1 MSGPVLAP
9 QVSRVARRAASM
21 LALTLAGCAASPY
34 SRGGGGVGPLAA
46 HQVDWNPGHQRIV
59 GVRAVADAGS
69 DVVAFADGAATV
81 LSGGRVVAVD
91 SSVPAWVSAGTLPAA
106 DGSGTW
112 IVGVDGE
119 GQVRRLLGKKA
130 LEPVSDRFGLT
141 GARVAEVAT
150 IGPGFA
156 AFRLQDQIAVADGAH
171 VTRYA
176 TGPLVELVGGGG
188 RAAFESPAGTALSKS
203 SGGDRLR
210 VLDVASKGVSGYTA
224 PTGRTAFVAMN
235 TRGRLFVASTDA
247 IWAED
252 LHGDLRLRFATSGS
266 GGALHG
272 LVASG
277 DRVWFADGTELGL
290 IEGDRVRETSGAGI
304 DRAATLVGSP
314 SGDVWTL
321 TAGTLARWAAP
332 SEHGP
337 DWTATIAPVFHR
349 ACETCHR
356 VGGEA
361 GVSLATQADWERRGE
376 RIRRRVFVDGDM
388 PPPDHPLSERDRAA
402 IRAWLDR

>member
-1 MSGPVLAP
+1 MRPKTNTNLL
-9 QVSRVARRAASM
+9 RAARI
-21 LALTLAGCAASPY
+21 LALGVAGCGASPY
-34 SRGGGGVGPLAA
+34 SRAGGGVGPLAA
-46 HQVDWNPGHQRIV
+46 HQVDWNPGHQSIV
-59 GVRAVADAGS
+59 GVRAVADAGN

-91 SSVPAWVSAGTLPAA
+91 ASVPRWISAGTLPAA

-112 IVGVDGE
+112 IVGVDGD
-119 GQVRRLLGKKA
+119 GHVRRLLAKRT
-130 LEPVSDRFGLT
+130 LELVSDRFGLSE
-141 GARVAEVAT
+141 ACVSEVAT
-150 IGPGFA
+150 LGPGSSG
-156 AFRLQDQIAVADGAH
+156 FRLHDQIAVADGAH

-176 TGPLVELVGGGG
+176 TGPLATLVGGGG
-188 RAAFESPAGTALSKS
+188 RAGF
-203 SGGDRLR
+203 GGDRLR
-210 VLDVASKGVSGYTA
+210 VLDVASKGVSAYAVPEAAVGA
-224 PTGRTAFVAMN
+224 KGPAAFVAM
-235 TRGRLFVASTDA
+235 TARGRLFVASLDA

-252 LHGDLRLRFATSGS
+252 ERGDLRLRFRAAGK
-266 GGALHG
+266 ALHG

-277 DRVWFADGTELGL
+277 DRVWFADGAELGV
-290 IEGDRVRETSGAGI
+290 IEGGRVRETSGAGVNP
-304 DRAATLVGSP
+304 AATLVGSP

-337 DWTATIAPVFHR
+337 DWATTVAPVFQR

-361 GVSLATQADWERRGE
+361 GVSLATQEAWERRSD

-388 PPPDHPLSERDRAA
+388 PPPGHPLSDADRAA
-402 IRAWLDR
+402 LRAWLDR